1 MLTVLITIVLWSGN
15 VTYNYMPTCNIRRR
29 VKVVTCLRGSIFY
42 LYREEYNKSA
52 YLTT

>member
-1 MLTVLITIVLWSGN
+1 MLNVLITIVLWSGI

-29 VKVVTCLRGSIFY
+29 VKGVTCLRGSIFD
-42 LYREEYNKSA
+42 LYREEYKSA